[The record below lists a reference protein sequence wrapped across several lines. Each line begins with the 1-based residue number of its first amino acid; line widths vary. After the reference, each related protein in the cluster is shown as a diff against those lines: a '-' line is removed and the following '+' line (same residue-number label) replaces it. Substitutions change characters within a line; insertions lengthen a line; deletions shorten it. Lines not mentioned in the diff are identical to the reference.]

1 MKKSDAMSVTDILN
15 LYINDA
21 GQRDVF
27 DRRKVEYLWADIVGQ
42 AINRATIR
50 RYVDGD
56 VLHVY
61 ISSAPLKSEI
71 AFMADAIVKAL
82 NDAVGSQIITK
93 LAIH

>member
-1 MKKSDAMSVTDILN
+1 MKKTEAMSVTDILN

-21 GQRDVF
+21 GRRDVF
-27 DRRKVEYLWADIVGQ
+27 DRRKVEFLWGEVVGQ
-42 AINRATIR
+42 AINRATLR

-61 ISSAPLKSEI
+61 LSSAPLKSELS
-71 AFMADAIVKAL
+71 FMAEAIVKAL
-82 NDAVGSQIITK
+82 NDAVGSQIINK

>member
-1 MKKSDAMSVTDILN
+1 MKKTEAMSVTDILN

-21 GQRDVF
+21 GRRDVF
-27 DRRKVEYLWADIVGQ
+27 DRRKVEFLWGEVVGQ
-42 AINRATIR
+42 AINRATLR

-61 ISSAPLKSEI
+61 LSSAPLKSELV
-71 AFMADAIVKAL
+71 FMAEAIVKAL
-82 NDAVGSQIITK
+82 NDAVGSQIINK

>member
-1 MKKSDAMSVTDILN
+1 MKKTEAMSVTDILN

-21 GQRDVF
+21 GHRDVF
-27 DRRKVEYLWADIVGQ
+27 DRRKVEFLWGEVVGQ
-42 AINRATIR
+42 AINRATLR

-61 ISSAPLKSEI
+61 LSSAPLKSEL
-71 AFMADAIVKAL
+71 AFMAEAIVKAL
-82 NDAVGSQIITK
+82 NDAVGSQIINK

>member
-1 MKKSDAMSVTDILN
+1 MKKTEAMSVTDILN

-21 GQRDVF
+21 GRRDVF
-27 DRRKVEYLWADIVGQ
+27 DRRKIEFLWADVVGQ
-42 AINRATIR
+42 AINRATLR

-61 ISSAPLKSEI
+61 LSSAPLKSELV
-71 AFMADAIVKAL
+71 FMAEAIVKAL
-82 NDAVGSQIITK
+82 NDAVGSQIINK

>member
-1 MKKSDAMSVTDILN
+1 MSVTDILN

-21 GQRDVF
+21 GRRDVF
-27 DRRKVEYLWADIVGQ
+27 DRHKIEYLWGDVVGQ

-61 ISSAPLKSEI
+61 ISSAPLKSEL
-71 AFMADAIVKAL
+71 AFMAEAIVKTL
-82 NDAVGSQIITK
+82 NNAVGSQIISK

>member
-1 MKKSDAMSVTDILN
+1 MKKTEAMSVTDILN

-21 GQRDVF
+21 GRRDVF
-27 DRRKVEYLWADIVGQ
+27 DRRKVEFLWSEVVGQ
-42 AINRATIR
+42 AINRATLR

-61 ISSAPLKSEI
+61 LSSAPLKSEL
-71 AFMADAIVKAL
+71 AFMAEAIVKAL
-82 NDAVGSQIITK
+82 NDAVGSQIINK